1 MLIKKAYYRKKILEK
16 DLKNLFLRE
25 VSMVENIFCDEELR
39 EGGHELQWIQEMRE
53 RISFCMLHE
62 KWRWDMSAEQWMQKL
77 THFCFYFDV
86 FW

>member
-39 EGGHELQWIQEMRE
+39 EGGHELQ
-53 RISFCMLHE
+53 
-62 KWRWDMSAEQWMQKL
+62 
-77 THFCFYFDV
+77 
-86 FW
+86 